1 MTLDHHLDGALDA
14 AREAVTS
21 ARELADGEPGS
32 PRRSR
37 DLAVAEL
44 ALGDLFIL
52 PKEPLE
58 AVAHHREASRRIT
71 GIAEKMPG
79 NRGASAEM
87 ARCLGVLGKTMVSTE
102 QNNEA
107 RECLTEAREIW
118 LELKRGEPL
127 TQQQEAALAGVV
139 ELLTGLR

>member
-32 PRRSR
+32 LGRSR

-52 PKEPLE
+52 RKEPPE
-58 AVAHHREASRRIT
+58 AVAHHREAARRIT
-71 GIAEKMPG
+71 GIAEKMPE
-79 NRGASAEM
+79 NRGARAEK
-87 ARCLGVLGKTMVSTE
+87 AWCLGVLGKTLVATA
-102 QNNEA
+102 QKKEA
-107 RECLTEAREIW
+107 RERLTEAREIW
-118 LELKRGEPL
+118 LELKKGEPL
-127 TQQQEAALAGVV
+127 TQQQEAALAGTV
-139 ELLTGLR
+139 ELLAGLR